1 MAWGARE
8 PTTPVVKKTAV
19 VIARYFRR
27 MYPRL
32 LRRLHPRNLR
42 HLRLPPSLRHHH
54 CSCHRISRL
63 LTKEAGKVAKV
74 VKAAMTNVEAAAE
87 VAGESKEVGAAG
99 ELSWMACAMR
109 ESTTPVVFRRLR
121 LQIREARTC
130 GKRQQAA
137 AAVIAAY
144 VAVAISVHPARV
156 SMNRVRTTE
165 ARMAGSQGDFQM
177 MCLDVRQVLRI
188 VYSIQ

>member
-8 PTTPVVKKTAV
+8 PTTPVVKTAV
-19 VIARYFRR
+19 SIARYFRG

-54 CSCHRISRL
+54 CSSHRISRL
-63 LTKEAGKVAKV
+63 LTKEAGKV

-99 ELSWMACAMR
+99 
-109 ESTTPVVFRRLR
+109 
-121 LQIREARTC
+121 
-130 GKRQQAA
+130 
-137 AAVIAAY
+137 
-144 VAVAISVHPARV
+144 
-156 SMNRVRTTE
+156 
-165 ARMAGSQGDFQM
+165 
-177 MCLDVRQVLRI
+177 
-188 VYSIQ
+188 